1 MLRMQDSLLLQD
13 SAPSHRHLAYK
24 PECSSVVVN
33 TILVLNFLP
42 RFIVFA
48 VNAVKQ
54 TRRLPGL
61 LYTIR
66 LLEIHQDDALALER
80 DIDHPCRAVVSE
92 GGVTSPSFVLPN
104 GTSL

>member
-1 MLRMQDSLLLQD
+1 M
-13 SAPSHRHLAYK
+13 
-24 PECSSVVVN
+24 VN
-33 TILVLNFLP
+33 EILVLNFLP

-80 DIDHPCRAVVSE
+80 DIDYPCRPIVSE